1 MKTTAILTAA
11 ALLPTLAV
19 AAPPSDKSIL
29 LLAPNARVEQR
40 CNARAMG
47 VIGREHHDLRPDEL
61 VAYAFADT
69 IIKGETIRAPG
80 AAVRS
85 RGKWYRLSYTCATK
99 DDGVDIDTFQYKLG
113 AVVPREDWD
122 AHYLAP

>member
-29 LLAPNARVEQR
+29 SLAPNARVEQR

-85 RGKWYRLSYTCATK
+85 RGKWYRLSYTCSTK
-99 DDGVDIDTFQYKLG
+99 DDGVDIVTFQYKLG

-122 AHYLAP
+122 AHYLVP